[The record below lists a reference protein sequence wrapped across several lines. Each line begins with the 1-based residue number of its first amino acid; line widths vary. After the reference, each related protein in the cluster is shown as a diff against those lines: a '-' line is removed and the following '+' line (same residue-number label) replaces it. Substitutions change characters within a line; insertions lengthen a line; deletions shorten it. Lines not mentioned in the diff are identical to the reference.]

1 MWTKNCK
8 WKENTFDRV
17 KKTHNQCQNCRTKTF
32 ILEAKQMGA
41 AENAAELEAKDAKK
55 RAQQLAEIKRK
66 ETSLVSSIGAS
77 RDVLALQ
84 HLRKEEELNKLAEEM
99 KRNEEERLKEF
110 MIKKKIAEKF
120 AEEKKNAMST

>member
-1 MWTKNCK
+1 MGI
-8 WKENTFDRV
+8 EER
-17 KKTHNQCQNCRTKTF
+17 KKA

-66 ETSLVSSIGAS
+66 ETSLVSSIGAR

-84 HLRKEEELNKLAEEM
+84 NLRKEEELNMLAEEM
-99 KRNEEERLKEF
+99 KKNEEERLQEF
-110 MIKKKIAEKF
+110 IINKKIAEKL
-120 AEEKKNAMST
+120 AEDK